1 MYNKLMA
8 QISTN
13 YTCISYKI
21 NIIIA
26 KFMKVKLIYRIIA

>member
-8 QISTN
+8 QISTY

-21 NIIIA
+21 NIIIG
-26 KFMKVKLIYRIIA
+26 KFMKVKLIYWFIA

>member
-8 QISTN
+8 QISTC

-21 NIIIA
+21 IIIIA
-26 KFMKVKLIYRIIA
+26 KFMKVKLIYWFII